1 MGSMLSAT
9 ELAEML
15 DLSKGR
21 ISQLVAEGKLDACY
35 IGSGRARRFDPVA
48 VARALGKRI
57 DPAQKLGN
65 GAPTQAAAARIL
77 QDQAPPRSAPPT
89 TPGDDYE
96 QARTVKAQEE
106 ARRLRRLN
114 LEAEGAF
121 VLAEEAARQARRQIG
136 QEIAEVQTFI
146 RDTARVIA
154 DRHGVDFK
162 TVRQDM
168 LDQWRAHR
176 GRRAEEAEERAA
188 SAEMAAAELEQ
199 DI

>member
-1 MGSMLSAT
+1 MGMLSAT
-9 ELAEML
+9 ELAAML
-15 DLSKGR
+15 DLTKGR
-21 ISQLVAEGKLDACY
+21 ISQLVAEGKLDDCY
-35 IGSGRARRFDPVA
+35 VGTGRARRFDPVA
-48 VARALGKRI
+48 VARALGRRI
-57 DPAQKLGN
+57 DPGQRLGN
-65 GAPTQAAAARIL
+65 GAATQAAAARIL
-77 QDQAPPRSAPPT
+77 HDQVPPPRSAPT
-89 TPGDDYE
+89 AIDGDYE

-114 LEAEGAF
+114 AEAEGAF

-146 RDTARVIA
+146 RDAARVIA

-162 TVRQDM
+162 TVRQC
-168 LDQWRAHR
+168 LVDQWRAHR

-188 SAEMAAAELEQ
+188 NAEMTAAELEQ